1 MIIVSGR
8 ITTKAGKRDAF
19 LKGSQGAVV
28 AARKA
33 EGCRD
38 FSVSADL
45 VEPDRVNVYEEWQ
58 SAKAMLVFRGDGPGD
73 DLSALIESAEVRR
86 HSIRKSGPA

>member
-8 ITTKAGKRDAF
+8 ITTKAGKRQAF
-19 LKGSQGAVV
+19 LKGSHDAVV

-58 SAKAMLVFRGDGPGD
+58 SEKAMMTFRGDGPDD
-73 DLSALIESAEVRR
+73 DLSALIKSAEVRL

>member
-8 ITTKAGKRDAF
+8 IYTKPGKRDAF
-19 LKGSQGAVV
+19 LEGSHDAIV
-28 AARKA
+28 AARRA

-38 FSVSADL
+38 FAVSPDRI
-45 VEPDRVNVYEEWQ
+45 EPDRVNIYEEWQ
-58 SAKAMLVFRGDGPGD
+58 SEKAMLAFRGDGPSD
-73 DLSALIESAEVRR
+73 DLSALIARAEVRR